1 MQKLIKKLCQ
11 NAKQLCSHVTF
22 HVNMRHTYVYI
33 QHNVNIRGNMLKLF
47 MMYVNISMSNAC
59 LQNYVAIINFACKG
73 RSTSYFCYAAY

>member
-1 MQKLIKKLCQ
+1 MQKIMFTRDFSCQHATYLC
-11 NAKQLCSHVTF
+11 LH
-22 HVNMRHTYVYI
+22 I